1 MIFQTNIEKILQ
13 DTLPVEIDAIDK
25 EIHKLSTLLTT
36 IKNRRTLLFN
46 IAEVAGVDLSKHSK
60 DSSERRDSDGQVSNR
75 ASLTSLTSLLSSK
88 EVDTSAAAI
97 R

>member
-1 MIFQTNIEKILQ
+1 MIFQTNIEKILS
-13 DTLPVEIDAIDK
+13 DALPVEVEAIDK
-25 EIHKLSTLLTT
+25 EIYKLSTLLTT

-60 DSSERRDSDGQVSNR
+60 DGSEGRDSDEQISR
-75 ASLTSLTSLLSSK
+75 RSSLTNISPFLGLK
-88 EVDTSAAAI
+88 EVDTSAATV